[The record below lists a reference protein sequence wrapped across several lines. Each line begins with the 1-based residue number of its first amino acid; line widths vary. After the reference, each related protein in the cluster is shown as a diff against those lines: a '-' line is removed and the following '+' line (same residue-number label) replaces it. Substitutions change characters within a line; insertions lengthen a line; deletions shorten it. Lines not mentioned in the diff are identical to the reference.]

1 MADTEAAAMVEQS
14 LSGHCLCKSNCASDF
29 FISSIEACRLSSDAS
44 AVVDDSFSVC
54 SCCIG
59 LLQPGFIKRVSGQ
72 LMESLRTE
80 NYNVCTFK
88 LLTEAPVCFSIRDR
102 LAQRDATHSTWK
114 ELLKVALIHLIEI
127 QTGFHHDLNGKL
139 SICCTFT
146 NKVED
151 ERLFAILKNLTGEEV
166 SNLSKTKLQAFIE
179 RLHSDQRNELAN
191 QLTLANVVKLCDVQ
205 TKLIT
210 EPTLLAGRY
219 IKFSRHLYQT
229 PWLVSDGVVFVGC
242 IQDRLA
248 KVLKK
253 RLRCDGVVF
262 SAGGREDVDVRML
275 GSGRPFVVQCIG
287 CRECNINELDIQQ
300 MQSAINSS
308 TNDINIVGLREVTKE
323 EFVNLKSCE
332 TEKTKTYVALCR
344 AAGPVETEQ
353 LSKLISL
360 APLTIEQKTPIRV
373 LHRRTLATRSRRI
386 EKIHAWH
393 GQDLCDFFILITT
406 EAGTYI
412 KEFVHGDFG
421 RTVPN
426 VSDFLGVAVDLLE
439 LDVQSVDTNKG
450 L

>member
-1 MADTEAAAMVEQS
+1 MLFKTWERWTFCES
-14 LSGHCLCKSNCASDF
+14 TF
-29 FISSIEACRLSSDAS
+29 
-44 AVVDDSFSVC
+44 
-54 SCCIG
+54 
-59 LLQPGFIKRVSGQ
+59 GQ
-72 LMESLRTE
+72 LMSSLQAE
-80 NYNVCTFK
+80 NYKVCTFK
-88 LLTEAPVCFSIRDR
+88 LLTELPVCFSIRDR

-114 ELLKVALIHLIEI
+114 ELLKVALIHLVEI
-127 QTGFHHDLNGKL
+127 QTGIRHDLNGKL
-139 SICCTFT
+139 SILCAFA
-146 NKVED
+146 NKMED
-151 ERLFAILKNLTGEEV
+151 ERLFAILKSITGQEL

-179 RLHSDQRNELAN
+179 RLDSDQRNELAN
-191 QLTLANVVKLCDVQ
+191 QLTLTVEVRPCNVQ
-205 TKLIT
+205 TKLMT

-229 PWLVSDGVVFVGC
+229 PWLVGNGVVFVGC
-242 IQDRLA
+242 IQDYLA
-248 KVLKK
+248 KVLKE

-275 GSGRPFVVQCIG
+275 GNGRPFVVQCIG
-287 CRECNINELDIQQ
+287 CRECNINQLDIEQ

-308 TNDINIVGLREVTKE
+308 TNDINIVDLREVTKE

-360 APLTIEQKTPIRV
+360 APMNIEQKTPVRV

-386 EKIHAWH
+386 ERIHAWH

-421 RTVPN
+421 RTLPN
-426 VSDFLGVAVDLLE
+426 ISDFLGIAVDLVE
-439 LDVQSVDTNKG
+439 LDVQSFFNIFFAFVCLLKAVVDMEILRSLCTVKV
-450 L
+450 